1 MSDFIAVNKLD
12 NALKTLD
19 IEEFDEVYFGIRDGK
34 YMFYQEDIFQ
44 LCSIFTHNFPYM
56 EPHQERK
63 IVKMTFITID
73 KYDIQPALEKLI
85 KGLRNIFEKSLIA
98 IKGET
103 VNVSS
108 EEILEE
114 YVSMFVNSYE
124 KSDIIA
130 FGELMNQEKCQ
141 NFKLKIIEILDMSME
156 YAEDNYLKKGKILM
170 DIIKQNQ

>member
-1 MSDFIAVNKLD
+1 MSDFIAIKKLYD
-12 NALKTLD
+12 ALKTLD

-34 YMFYQEDIFQ
+34 YMFYQEDILQ

-85 KGLRNIFEKSLIA
+85 KGLKNIFDKSLTD

-103 VNVSS
+103 VNFSC

-124 KSDIIA
+124 KSDIIV
-130 FGELMNQEKCQ
+130 FGELMNRENRQ
-141 NFKLKIIEILDMSME
+141 NFKLKIIEILEISME
-156 YAEDNYLKKGKILM
+156 HAEDNYLVKGNILL